1 MKLLGNLFGCGAI
14 KAVGNI
20 IDDLHTSDEE
30 RQQAKATVLKIEA
43 ELRKRQMD
51 VNLVE
56 AKHRS
61 VFVAGW
67 RPCIGWICALALF
80 WSFILAPTLSWY
92 IAFAQLE
99 VSLPK
104 ISLNELYPV
113 ILGMLGLGF
122 ARSYEKAKGVS
133 K

>member
-1 MKLLGNLFGCGAI
+1 MKILGNLFGGGAI

-80 WSFILAPTLSWY
+80 WSFILAPTLNWY

-99 VSLPK
+99 ISLPN